1 MEKGL
6 QRFLTAQ
13 EGKRGDNTLY
23 ELKKRVYQF
32 WHTLFGYYDE
42 KSVIYFTL
50 SLRLEVAYVRKNE

>member
-1 MEKGL
+1 ME
-6 QRFLTAQ
+6 TS
-13 EGKRGDNTLY
+13 ETDITKRMCQ
-23 ELKKRVYQF
+23 K